1 MNDNNA
7 FNQSL
12 TEDDFV
18 SSSLCGPNMIYKI
31 YNPQESKLKHRRG
44 SSNDISNM
52 VTKKKQSEET
62 NKIDLKKDD
71 NNANPTIDEM
81 IANLDKLMKEID
93 LEKK

>member
-7 FNQSL
+7 LDQSL
-12 TEDDFV
+12 SEDDFV

-44 SSNDISNM
+44 SSNDISN
-52 VTKKKQSEET
+52 VETKKKQSEET
-62 NKIDLKKDD
+62 NKIDLKKD
-71 NNANPTIDEM
+71 NNSNPTIDEM
-81 IANLDKLMKEID
+81 IANLDKLMKQID

>member
-7 FNQSL
+7 LDQSL
-12 TEDDFV
+12 SEDDSV

-44 SSNDISNM
+44 SSNDISN
-52 VTKKKQSEET
+52 VETKKKQSEET
-62 NKIDLKKDD
+62 NKIDLKKD
-71 NNANPTIDEM
+71 NNSNPTIDEM
-81 IANLDKLMKEID
+81 IANLDKLMKQID